1 MITSLKA
8 STFDEQIGHGDWMVV
23 YSVASCYFCAQT
35 MDIITKAIEPK
46 RHFNI
51 GRMDAITN
59 IEFVSANGIK
69 AFPTVEFY
77 RDGVRLARFDQLRNS
92 PDSTIYRTLYA
103 FILKLD
109 SLQSMSLN
117 ALSCELDTA
126 MQDSS
131 FEESMLSGL
140 PQDAQ
145 QLSSTPHMT
154 PYYATQMYNALK
166 GETRLVNL
174 RVPDSVEYILPGAYE
189 NCSEL
194 QTAVLPHNAI
204 SAIEDKTF
212 FNCSKLREVVIP
224 DNITTIKPFAFGYC
238 TSLTSVIMHDGIDI
252 HDYAFHG
259 CINLHKSDLSGYAD
273 ITYGTK
279 AVYD

>member
-1 MITSLKA
+1 
-8 STFDEQIGHGDWMVV
+8 
-23 YSVASCYFCAQT
+23 
-35 MDIITKAIEPK
+35 
-46 RHFNI
+46 
-51 GRMDAITN
+51 
-59 IEFVSANGIK
+59 
-69 AFPTVEFY
+69 
-77 RDGVRLARFDQLRNS
+77 
-92 PDSTIYRTLYA
+92 
-103 FILKLD
+103 
-109 SLQSMSLN
+109 
-117 ALSCELDTA
+117 
-126 MQDSS
+126 
-131 FEESMLSGL
+131 
-140 PQDAQ
+140 
-145 QLSSTPHMT
+145 
-154 PYYATQMYNALK
+154 MYNALK

-212 FNCSKLREVVIP
+212 FNCGKLREVVIP

-252 HDYAFHG
+252 QDYAFHG